1 MPKYRM
7 NLYYRRNLE
16 ESIIK
21 YIFDCLHVTCDIFLA
36 IKRNVMEQAES
47 PFSTPLTPHSEAAST
62 LARIGDEIKDYYG
75 ERLNM
80 AVSGVCAEEQRN
92 ISYENFRCFA
102 CSVIDHVVPGWR
114 QVGICENIK
123 N

>member
-1 MPKYRM
+1 MYIH
-7 NLYYRRNLE
+7 YLE
-16 ESIIK
+16 ESRIK
-21 YIFDCLHVTCDIFLA
+21 YIFHCLHVTCDIFSA

-47 PFSTPLTPHSEAAST
+47 PFSTPLSPHSEAAFT

-75 ERLNM
+75 ERLNI
-80 AVSGVCAEEQRN
+80 AVSGLCAEEQRN
-92 ISYENFRCFA
+92 ISYENFRCVA
-102 CSVIDHVVPGWR
+102 CSVIDHVMPGWR